1 MTYVEWMELN
11 TENEDD
17 VRLWL
22 KLYGFGVTVEQLK
35 SLLQH
40 KWEKTMKTGY
50 SYNDTL
56 TMVRAEKI
64 IANERDTL
72 HLVIWSN
79 GKFSM
84 FNKQVSPESIPL
96 LQVPWRYNKNEIF
109 EDLEEGEYVLFVEAW
124 RSWYLA
130 VLTKCYT
137 EQDALQWLE
146 EYTKCLTLL
155 KKYAE
160 YQEFSDCRSV
170 DRGAIVR
177 IDDLQRQY
185 KKMETVAKQIDDL
198 ERQEEEKKTEALKK
212 ITISDNKV
220 HIEALDGRVYDIEIH
235 SDWKPEKEHFVS
247 YVYRHRYHWT
257 IEHQQDAQKESFFRD
272 LYSLLLD
279 EARDFSISVNGKSPV
294 RVTKKVIMTKKGE
307 VTLMYFDGKR
317 VSSDNALSSLYDY
330 FILGQQFNR
339 TAEKERQKE
348 ERLDIQKQR
357 EEMLSTQGITG
368 YITDLE
374 GEIPVTL
381 LFEREGNNWYLVF
394 GDKRTYVKGGV
405 QTIQSL
411 ERVLTGKA
419 QLYQDRHSTVA
430 FYRRLSEAV
439 GEQEASEIV
448 KEVKNMG
455 QLLKVLKAKDG
466 GMQ

>member
-11 TENEDD
+11 TENGDD

-22 KLYGFGVTVEQLK
+22 KLYGFGITVEQLK
-35 SLLQH
+35 TFLQC
-40 KWEKTMKTGY
+40 KWEKTIQTGY

-56 TMVRAEKI
+56 TMVRTEKV
-64 IANERDTL
+64 IANERGTL

-79 GKFSM
+79 GKFSL

-96 LQVPWRYNKNEIF
+96 LQVPWGYNKSEVF
-109 EDLEEGEYVLFVEAW
+109 QDLAEGEYVLFTEAW
-124 RSWYLA
+124 RNWHLA

-146 EYTKCLTLL
+146 EYKKCLILL

-160 YQEFSDCRSV
+160 YQEFSDCRTV

-198 ERQEEEKKTEALKK
+198 ERQEEEKKTKALEK
-212 ITISDNKV
+212 ITINDNRV

-257 IEHQQDAQKESFFRD
+257 TEHQQDAQKESFFRD

-279 EARDFSISVNGKSPV
+279 EAKDFSISVNGKSPV
-294 RVTKKVIMTKKGE
+294 RVTKEVIQTRTGE
-307 VTLMYFDGKR
+307 MTLMYFDGKR
-317 VSSDNALSSLYDY
+317 VSSDNALSSLYNY
-330 FILGQQFNR
+330 FILGQQLNL
-339 TAEKERQKE
+339 AEEKSSKE
-348 ERLDIQKQR
+348 ERLDIKKQR

-381 LFEREGNNWYLVF
+381 LFERQGNNWYLVF
-394 GDKRTYVKGGV
+394 GGKRTYVRGGV

-419 QLYQDRHSTVA
+419 QLHQDRHSTVA
-430 FYRRLSEAV
+430 FFRRLSEAV
-439 GEQEASEIV
+439 GEQEASETV
-448 KEVKNMG
+448 REVKNMG
-455 QLLKVLKAKDG
+455 QLLKALKAKEDDR
-466 GMQ
+466 